1 MSRRSTTVVD
11 PRTGIEHNP
20 AFTRQ
25 MAARGF
31 ALVAVS
37 GGGSAYQKR
46 EPTTGEVIVTDAN
59 GHVPTKSRD
68 AVYVNFL
75 GPDHD
80 ESLLEQRF
88 SSLPDFA
95 ATVAVARRR

>member
-1 MSRRSTTVVD
+1 
-11 PRTGIEHNP
+11 
-20 AFTRQ
+20 
-25 MAARGF
+25 
-31 ALVAVS
+31 
-37 GGGSAYQKR
+37 
-46 EPTTGEVIVTDAN
+46 
-59 GHVPTKSRD
+59 
-68 AVYVNFL
+68 VNFL